1 MIVVSSCGHK
11 FHNRCFSFEKNQKEC
26 PYCAKQNIDIEE
38 VKKTGVGAGKR
49 GGASA
54 GKGKQESPGAAFS
67 PSPLG
72 RYSVVSSGKSPF
84 AKRKVAYEEYEARMK
99 AFDLKKSQS
108 HLRSETFFK

>member
-1 MIVVSSCGHK
+1 MVSSCGHK
-11 FHNRCFSFEKNQKEC
+11 FHNRCFTFEKNQKEC

-38 VKKTGVGAGKR
+38 VKKTGAAAGKR
-49 GGASA
+49 GAAS
-54 GKGKQESPGAAFS
+54 GKGKQESPGATFS

-72 RYSVVSSGKSPF
+72 RSASMVGSGRSPF
-84 AKRKVAYEEYEARMK
+84 TKRKVVYEEYEARMK